1 VTDKPRRPR
10 HEGQSPEVDI
20 DPSVARP
27 ARVHSYLV
35 GGDGHF
41 AADRE
46 AVDRMA
52 EVLPEGVDTARRSVD
67 TMAAFQARA
76 VRYLVGEGVTQ
87 FLKLGTAVPAG
98 EDIHEIA
105 SDAAGGSGDSGG
117 SGGSGDDIRVVY
129 VGSDPVVLAHAHALR
144 RASPEGKTAYVHG
157 TLRDPEDILRQA
169 SATLDMALPVAML
182 LPATLNFVPDESDAY
197 GIVARLVSAVSS
209 GSYLVI
215 AHVTYDPARE
225 RTSEAAERF
234 SKLLGEPYV
243 VRSAAEIARF
253 FHGLDIVGPGVGAV
267 ERWQPPGTTPAE
279 AAAAAGSATAA
290 SRKPVP
296 LYGAVARKP

>member
-10 HEGQSPEVDI
+10 NEGQSPEVDI

-27 ARVHSYLV
+27 ARVYSYLV

-46 AVDRMA
+46 AVDRVA

-105 SDAAGGSGDSGG
+105 SDAAPDP
-117 SGGSGDDIRVVY
+117 DAIRVVY

-144 RASPEGKTAYVHG
+144 RASPEGRTAYVHG
-157 TLRDPEDILRQA
+157 TLRDPESILRQA
-169 SATLDMALPVAML
+169 SATLDMARPVAML

-279 AAAAAGSATAA
+279 AAAETGSAAAGSG
-290 SRKPVP
+290 KPAP